1 MWTVVFVSQDVN
13 KVDKLVHM
21 LNCAGIM
28 TRLAYSGEDDFSS
41 GKSCK
46 ILVPHT
52 ELEAAQEIIF
62 DNELIN

>member
-1 MWTVVFVSQDVN
+1 MWTVIFVSQDEDKIN
-13 KVDKLVHM
+13 KLVSM
-21 LNCAGIM
+21 LNNADIM
-28 TRLAYSGEDDFSS
+28 TRLQYSREDDFSA
-41 GKSCK
+41 GQSCK